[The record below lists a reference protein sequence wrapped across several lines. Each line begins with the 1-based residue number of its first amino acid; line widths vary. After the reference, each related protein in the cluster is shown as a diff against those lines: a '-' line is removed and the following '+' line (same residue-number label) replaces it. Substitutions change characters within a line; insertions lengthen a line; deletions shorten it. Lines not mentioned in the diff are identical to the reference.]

1 VIDEWKDMFENF
13 PAHIKGIYGLAIVLR
28 RKGAVTPTRIT
39 RLAVVAF
46 RLTVIV
52 AANVYTVAAY
62 ARSPGMFE
70 GFAPD
75 GCTRI
80 QADGSFIRTTTGG
93 RIDLKIRIGTTVTY
107 DVHDIYGEIKGEVS
121 VSVHGS
127 TMTIDEVWTDI
138 PIDHGLRATKGT
150 KEIFTL
156 LSRSSCVWEEVAL
169 GKTVSLTQCAPY
181 MTSGLIYRH

>member
-1 VIDEWKDMFENF
+1 MLEA
-13 PAHIKGIYGLAIVLR
+13 AHGKGIYGLAPVLC
-28 RKGAVTPTRIT
+28 RKGAVTPTRVARRVIAL
-39 RLAVVAF
+39 RLAAT
-46 RLTVIV
+46 L
-52 AANVYTVAAY
+52 AATVYTVAAY
-62 ARSPGMFE
+62 ANSPGMFE

-107 DVHDIYGEIKGEVS
+107 DVHETYDEIKGEVS

-138 PIDHGLRATKGT
+138 PTANGFRVTKEM

-156 LSRSSCVWEEVAL
+156 LSRSSCIWEEVAH
-169 GKTVSLTQCAPY
+169 GKTISRTQCAPY
-181 MTSGLIYRH
+181 MTSGLVYRH

>member
-1 VIDEWKDMFENF
+1 
-13 PAHIKGIYGLAIVLR
+13 
-28 RKGAVTPTRIT
+28 
-39 RLAVVAF
+39 
-46 RLTVIV
+46 V

-62 ARSPGMFE
+62 VHSPGMFE

-80 QADGSFIRTTTGG
+80 QADGSFIRTISGG
-93 RIDLKIRIGTTVTY
+93 RIDLKIRIGTTVRY

-138 PIDHGLRATKGT
+138 PTDHGFRVTKGT

-156 LSRSSCVWEEVAL
+156 LSRSSCIWEEVAL

-181 MTSGLIYRH
+181 MTSGLVYRH